1 MILGINI
8 LFLCLLLYFSF
19 LYIRKSHAIC
29 KVRRLSIS
37 EKLER
42 LNQIIAPF
50 GFEYY
55 LSQDIFTSRTDAW
68 QKDYG
73 YGRIYDRYVP
83 FFHIIFD
90 CEPVYFDYEGATW
103 LLEFWKGQYGIT
115 TGAEIGIYKADG
127 IVPRERRRST
137 LFQAAPSDRLP
148 VFSFTLLRNNLP
160 VCRRCQTHW
169 WLTAFLPGVCSEP
182 EMLTMKIS
190 ITFPTE
196 TMCNAFLKGLIHTG
210 YDCADIYVSGS
221 SVFFTFSA
229 PHDAHPD
236 FWQRCHRHFVQYKNR
251 FLIWIFYKCTRPFCH
266 TLDRLLLLYEYL
278 PFLFRHLLK
287 VRRMGRKWRK
297 CS

>member
-73 YGRIYDRYVP
+73 YGRIYDRYAP

>member
-1 MILGINI
+1 MILWIGI
-8 LFLCLLLYFSF
+8 LFICLLLCFF
-19 LYIRKSHAIC
+19 FFHIRKSHAIC
-29 KVRRLSIS
+29 KVRCLPIL

-42 LNQIIAPF
+42 LNQITAPF
-50 GFEYY
+50 GFEYR

-73 YGRIYDRYVP
+73 YGSVYDRYAS
-83 FFHIIFD
+83 FFHMIFD
-90 CEPVYFDYEGATW
+90 CEPVYFDYEGSTW

-127 IVPRERRRST
+127 IVPCEKRKYT
-137 LFQAAPSDRLP
+137 LFQTAPSDRLP
-148 VFSFTLLRNNLP
+148 VFSFTLLRNGLP

-169 WLTAFLPGVCSEP
+169 WLTSFLLGVYSKP

-196 TMCNAFLKGLIHTG
+196 AMCNAFLGGLIHAG
-210 YDCADIYVSGS
+210 YDCADIYVSCS

-229 PHDAHPD
+229 PHDTHFG
-236 FWQRCHRHFVQYKNR
+236 FWQRCHRHFVQCKNR
-251 FLIWIFYKCTRPFCH
+251 LLIWLFYKCTKPFCH

-278 PFLFRHLLK
+278 PFLFRYLLK

-297 CS
+297 RS

>member
-29 KVRRLSIS
+29 KVRCLSIS

-73 YGRIYDRYVP
+73 YGRIYDRYAP

-127 IVPRERRRST
+127 IVPRERSRST